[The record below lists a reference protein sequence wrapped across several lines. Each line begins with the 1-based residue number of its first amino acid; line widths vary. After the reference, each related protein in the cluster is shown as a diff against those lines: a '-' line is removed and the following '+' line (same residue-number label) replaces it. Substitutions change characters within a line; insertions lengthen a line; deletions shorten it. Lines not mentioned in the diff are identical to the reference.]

1 MLATP
6 PDSSRSAGPV
16 KLLRHL
22 SALLSA
28 GLIWGVLWVALGILA
43 GTIIGIVDPHEIDPG
58 EEPVVLAPMIGLV
71 GFICGVAFGALLS
84 TAKKAEPFY
93 SLPSS
98 RAAMVGILV
107 AAALPI
113 VAGKGLPEMLVTVPL
128 GAVSAMA
135 SVAILRKW
143 PALPATR

>member
-1 MLATP
+1 
-6 PDSSRSAGPV
+6 V

-58 EEPVVLAPMIGLV
+58 EKPVVLAPMIGLV

-84 TAKKAEPFY
+84 TAKKGEPFY

-98 RAAMVGILV
+98 RAAMGGILV

-113 VAGKGLPEMLVTVPL
+113 VAGKRRSRDAGHRPPRGCVCHGVGCDPEEM
-128 GAVSAMA
+128 ACSA
-135 SVAILRKW
+135 
-143 PALPATR
+143 ATR